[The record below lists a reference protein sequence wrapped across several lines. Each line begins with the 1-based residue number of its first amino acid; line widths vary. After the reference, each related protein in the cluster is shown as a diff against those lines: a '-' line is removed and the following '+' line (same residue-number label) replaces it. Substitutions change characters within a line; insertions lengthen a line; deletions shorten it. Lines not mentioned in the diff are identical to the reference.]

1 MIVGALNEPYPGESR
16 VAITPESAE
25 KLIKNDIDVLVE
37 SEAGNDAGYPDKSYQ
52 EQNVEITDRKEII
65 DRSDVLFQVRGMAS
79 DPDHAEELLT
89 EAPSGQLQ
97 VGMMEPY
104 DADSY
109 VETASEQNLSIVA
122 LELMPRISRAQSMDV
137 LSSQANIGGYKAA
150 IVGAEHL
157 PKMLPM
163 MMTAAGTVR
172 PANVFVIG
180 AGVAGLQAI
189 ATAKRLGANVEA
201 YDIRL
206 EVKEQVESL
215 GADFVELDLE
225 TEQTEGDEEGY
236 AQEMDEEFYAEQRK
250 RLTEVLDYTDIVI
263 TTANIP
269 GKPAPELINEEMVKG
284 MRPESVIVD
293 LAAVNGGNCDLTEA
307 DETVKKH
314 GVTIM
319 GPTNLPATVPYH
331 ASQLYASNLRSFLED
346 FTVDGELTLD
356 LDDEIIDSTL
366 LTHEGHVRNPH
377 KSNSTEKGE

>member
-1 MIVGALNEPYPGESR
+1 MIVGALKESFPGETR
-16 VAITPESAE
+16 VAITPDSAE
-25 KLIKNDIDVLVE
+25 KLMKNEIDILLESGAGKQAGFPDDVYEETGVEIAGHKKILKQADVL
-37 SEAGNDAGYPDKSYQ
+37 
-52 EQNVEITDRKEII
+52 
-65 DRSDVLFQVRGMAS
+65 LQVRGMAS
-79 DPDHAEELLT
+79 DPDHAEELLRSVP
-89 EAPSGQLQ
+89 EGQVQ

-104 DADSY
+104 QADPY
-109 VETASEQNLSIVA
+109 VEIATEENLSVVA

-150 IVGAEHL
+150 LIGAEQL

-163 MMTAAGTVR
+163 MMTAAGTVS

-189 ATAKRLGANVEA
+189 ATAKRLGANVEG

-225 TEQTEGDEEGY
+225 TEKTEGDEEGY

-250 RLTEVLDYTDIVI
+250 RLKEVLEYTDIVI

-269 GKPAPELINEEMVKG
+269 GRPAPELINEEMVEG
-284 MRPESVIVD
+284 MDPGSVIID
-293 LAAVNGGNCDLTEA
+293 LAAVNGGNCELTEA
-307 DETVKKH
+307 AKTVEKH
-314 GVTIM
+314 GVTIQ

-331 ASQLYASNLRSFLED
+331 ASQLYATNLRSFLDEFTED
-346 FTVDGELTLD
+346 GKLHLD
-356 LDDEIIDSTL
+356 TDDEIIDSTL
-366 LTHEGHVRNPH
+366 LTHEGIARNPH
-377 KSNSTEKGE
+377 KTDSSDGGE